1 MSTAHN
7 PKPRPEVEM
16 QPVNIPG
23 TVAYFEIDD
32 GSLMGAGILKGDK
45 AVVLLDC
52 EVQRDDLVLVHV
64 VGEGLRVLRYHTAPG
79 GRVKLSTMEFARSRQ
94 RVYKRDAAVV
104 LGRVVQV
111 QYGAG
116 KVAQTLVPLRPIY

>member
-79 GRVKLSTMEFARSRQ
+79 GRVKPARWSSPARASASTSATPPWSWGASCKSSTARARSP
-94 RVYKRDAAVV
+94 KRSS
-104 LGRVVQV
+104 R
-111 QYGAG
+111 
-116 KVAQTLVPLRPIY
+116 